1 MSSPGPID
9 EGELHAWADRRL
21 PEDRRDAV
29 SAWLDAHAEDRR
41 RVAEWQRQN
50 ELIDLLWSPV
60 AAEPVPRRLVHAAQ
74 GRQRWRMHGLAAAA
88 AVALVAV
95 GASAGWLARGSI
107 LGTSDPVDLAVTDG
121 LLAHRMFVAEKRHA
135 VEVPDAEEQHLV
147 TWLSNRL
154 DRQLKAP
161 DLQSVGLRLMGGRLL
176 PLCDG
181 DPAAQLMYQ
190 DAAGARYT
198 LFATR
203 GPGDETPVRAVE
215 RDGIGALYWTD
226 PEMAYAIIGSAP
238 RDRLEAI
245 TRVVHAQLEGEPS

>member
-1 MSSPGPID
+1 VTSPGPID
-9 EGELHAWADRRL
+9 EAELHAWADRRL
-21 PEDRRDAV
+21 PEDRRAAV
-29 SAWLDAHAEDRR
+29 AAWLEAHAEDRR
-41 RVAEWQRQN
+41 RVAEWQHQN
-50 ELIDLLWSPV
+50 ELIDRLWSPV
-60 AAEPVPRRLVHAAQ
+60 AAEPVPRRLVRAAQ
-74 GRQRWRMHGLAAAA
+74 GRRRWRVHGLAAAA
-88 AVALVAV
+88 AVALVAA
-95 GASAGWLARGSI
+95 GAGAGWLARDAA
-107 LGTSDPVDLAVTDG
+107 LGTADPVDLAVNDG

-147 TWLSNRL
+147 SWLSNRL
-154 DRQLKAP
+154 DRRLRAP
-161 DLQSVGLRLMGGRLL
+161 DLQSVGLELMGGRLL

-190 DAAGARYT
+190 DASGARYT

-203 GPGDETPVRAVE
+203 GPGGETPVRAVE

-245 TRVVHAQLEGEPS
+245 TRVVHEQLEGESS